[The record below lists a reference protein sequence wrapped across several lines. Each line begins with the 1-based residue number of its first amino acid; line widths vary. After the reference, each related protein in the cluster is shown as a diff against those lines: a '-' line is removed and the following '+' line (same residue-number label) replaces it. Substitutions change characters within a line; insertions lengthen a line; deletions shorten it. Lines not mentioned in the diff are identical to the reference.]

1 LALHVVSHARNN
13 QVAFRSKPRHQMEAG
28 LAGLVE
34 NNPCP
39 EIIFW
44 HGTALARIRSATSWL
59 PPAARP
65 QRSLP
70 V

>member
-1 LALHVVSHARNN
+1 
-13 QVAFRSKPRHQMEAG
+13 MEAG

-34 NNPCP
+34 NDSCP
-39 EIIFW
+39 EIIFS
-44 HGTALARIRSATSWL
+44 HGTALARIRSATGWL
-59 PPAARP
+59 PPAAPP